1 MPREQQICEQ
11 LASSLLYLFPLVPV
25 LSITSVLLPVSN
37 SYLTDSHWKRSAPR
51 STPTLKLTSL
61 PHSASL
67 STQLKT
73 NSTKSTSIPSPP
85 QQSIH
90 PLISPV
96 RIQPKILHFIPFISS
111 VSFFPP
117 SHNTHH
123 IRSSKHTNTTHL
135 KHTSI
140 AYPSTLQLSPP
151 TIRTFTQQ
159 SPSNTHTPSHPLLV
173 TPFPPLSAKRKR
185 FNRSRIAQWK
195 SNRPFQ
201 SRESLVDVSSILTS
215 ALFFSSIQ

>member
-11 LASSLLYLFPLVPV
+11 LASPLLYLFPLVPA

-37 SYLTDSHWKRSAPR
+37 SYLTDSHWKRSALPFI
-51 STPTLKLTSL
+51 PTLQPTSL
-61 PHSASL
+61 PHSTPL

-73 NSTKSTSIPSPP
+73 NSAKSTPIPSPP

-90 PLISPV
+90 PFHPSKFNPKSSISF
-96 RIQPKILHFIPFISS
+96 LSFPFFLLS
-111 VSFFPP
+111 P

-123 IRSSKHTNTTHL
+123 SQSFKHANTTHL
-135 KHTSI
+135 NHTSI

-151 TIRTFTQQ
+151 MTRIFTQQ
-159 SPSNTHTPSHPLLV
+159 PPSNNYTPSHPLLV
-173 TPFPPLSAKRKR
+173 PPFPPLSAKRKR